1 MKLTLSIRSGQV
13 GGLKRGLEH
22 TFDESGGVIGRNAS
36 CDWQIEDTTR
46 TLSGRHATIT
56 FRDGHFYI
64 TDTSTNGVFVGGSSE
79 PLGRGRS
86 AEISQGMRLSFG
98 DYGVVAALQ
107 ESERFADTRAA
118 PRMSIA
124 PEAPSRGLSTDPL
137 DMLGAGTDHEAL
149 SVVPE
154 RARPAAP
161 QPAQRRAG
169 EGGRKGR
176 DDTLGAFFGS
186 TAPQRKDDPFSDL
199 GTSSTSLP
207 RGSDGGRVGTDWLSA
222 DPGYGDGNA
231 TTHAPQIPPEAAP
244 APVRP
249 TDLGTRLSDAL
260 ATELGEPFAEPVRPS
275 VRQIPRDATEI
286 TSYGTQ
292 TTSRSPDDGGGGEA
306 ALPHDLS
313 WEDLLGA
320 GGSAA
325 AAPGSFI
332 APMSPAAS
340 GQAAVPPLPPME
352 ELLGAPPA
360 PGAATSV
367 PPQPAGRDATSVSA
381 TARTDVPPAQDANPA
396 RRPRRAPGNNLLS
409 DLVTPATGGGAQRET
424 PAGNS
429 LDPVSV
435 LRERASHRAAVTQ
448 YAVEAPAPAPAAS
461 PTPAPAVAAVGGV
474 SYDAVLTAAGIDPA
488 TVPEAD
494 REAVACEIGRTAR
507 AAAAGLVDVLAARR
521 LFKEE
526 FRLDR
531 TRIRPE
537 KNNPFKFY
545 KTGAEALR
553 KAVAGKAGD
562 DTETGFLS
570 VSAGM
575 KEGFNELKAHE
586 LASVTAMQEAIATVL
601 AKLDPASIQAEDAAG
616 GFFGRGDGKA
626 LWERY
631 KDLHAGLA
639 QDPEATSRKIVS
651 EQFLRAYEKTLATL
665 RAKDRP

>member
-22 TFDESGGVIGRNAS
+22 TFDEAGGVIGRNAS
-36 CDWQIEDTTR
+36 CDWQIEDATR

-86 AEISQGMRLSFG
+86 VEINQGMRLNFG
-98 DYGVVAALQ
+98 DYAVVATVQ
-107 ESERFADTRAA
+107 EDGRFGDNRAT

-124 PEAPSRGLSTDPL
+124 PETPSRGLSTDPL
-137 DMLGAGTDHEAL
+137 DMLGEGTDHAAL
-149 SVVPE
+149 SVAPD
-154 RARPAAP
+154 RARTTAFQSAP
-161 QPAQRRAG
+161 KRAG
-169 EGGRKGR
+169 EGGRRGK
-176 DDTLGAFFGS
+176 DDTLGSFFGTS
-186 TAPQRKDDPFSDL
+186 APQRKDDPFSDL
-199 GTSSTSLP
+199 GRSSTSTP
-207 RGSDGGRVGTDWLSA
+207 GGSSGGRVGTDWLSA
-222 DPGYGDGNA
+222 DTEYDGANSTA
-231 TTHAPQIPPEAAP
+231 YAPQLPPEAVP
-244 APVRP
+244 DPVKP
-249 TDLGTRLSDAL
+249 TDLGSRLSDAL
-260 ATELGEPFAEPVRPS
+260 ASELGEPIGEPVRQS
-275 VRQIPRDATEI
+275 VRQIHRDATEI
-286 TSYGTQ
+286 TSYAHQ
-292 TTSRSPDDGGGGEA
+292 APSPPQGGNGREGDA

-320 GGSAA
+320 AAPAAARPGGS
-325 AAPGSFI
+325 I
-332 APMSPAAS
+332 TPMTPSAS
-340 GQAAVPPLPPME
+340 GQAVVPPLPPME
-352 ELLGAPPA
+352 DLLGPPA
-360 PGAATSV
+360 AAGAATSV
-367 PPQPAGRDATSVSA
+367 PHQPIGRDPTSLPTSSRTSV
-381 TARTDVPPAQDANPA
+381 TLEPDANPA
-396 RRPRRAPGNNLLS
+396 RRPRRAPGNDLLS
-409 DLVTPATGGGAQRET
+409 DLVMPATGGSQRDT
-424 PAGNS
+424 PPAGNS

-435 LRERASHRAAVTQ
+435 LRERASHRAATTQ
-448 YAVEAPAPAPAAS
+448 YAAEPPAPVAA
-461 PTPAPAVAAVGGV
+461 PTPTPAVAAVGG
-474 SYDAVLTAAGIDPA
+474 SAYDAVLMAAGIDPA
-488 TVPEAD
+488 TVAEAD
-494 REAVACEIGRTAR
+494 REAVACEIGRTAK
-507 AAAAGLVDVLAARR
+507 AAASGLVDVLAARR

-537 KNNPFKFY
+537 KNNPFKFF
-545 KTGAEALR
+545 KTGAEALS
-553 KAVAGKAGD
+553 KGAS
-562 DTETGFLS
+562 DTETGFLPL
-570 VSAGM
+570 SAGM

-665 RAKDRP
+665 RAKDRS